1 MAVGA
6 YAARVDL
13 DAYVLERRGEWTR
26 LRTLSR
32 KRRLTPAE
40 ADELVLLYQRTATH
54 LSVIRS
60 RSADSVLIAS
70 LSQLVVGARAA
81 ITGGRRFSWEPLVR
95 FFTTGFPVE
104 LYRARWWWASVGVL
118 STILATVLIEYVA
131 ANPEL
136 PARFMSQAEMQRLVD
151 SDFVGYYSNFH
162 AQNFAAQVWTN
173 NALLTAQCLAS
184 GVLILPVLYLLGSN
198 LFGIGI
204 TGGVMV
210 AAGRG
215 DVFLTYIAPHGL
227 LELTCVFIGAG
238 VGLRVGWGGIAPGP
252 HRTRGQALAERARS
266 GMLVALGLAVVL
278 GVSGLLEA
286 YVTPSPLPAPIRI
299 AIGATVW
306 LAFLAYAFVLGGQA
320 HRRGESADLAEDLR
334 PAEVPTA

>member
-1 MAVGA
+1 VGA
-6 YAARVDL
+6 YSARVDL
-13 DAYVLERRGEWTR
+13 DAYVSERRGEWTR

-32 KRRLTPAE
+32 QRRLTPGE

-60 RSADSVLIAS
+60 RSADPVLIAS

-81 ITGGRRFSWEPLVR
+81 ITGGRSFSWAPAAR

-104 LYRARWWWASVGVL
+104 LYRARWWWVTVAAVSTAL
-118 STILATVLIEYVA
+118 STVLILYVA
-131 ANPEL
+131 GHPEV
-136 PARFMSQAEMQRLVD
+136 PARFMSPADMQRLVD

-184 GVLILPVLYLLGSN
+184 GVLIVPVLYLLGQN
-198 LFGIGI
+198 IFGIAV

-210 AAGRG
+210 GAGRG

-238 VGLRVGWGGIAPGP
+238 VGLRIGWGWIAPGP

-299 AIGATVW
+299 AIGG
-306 LAFLAYAFVLGGQA
+306 LSFLAYAFVLGGRA
-320 HRRGESADLAEDLR
+320 HHRGESADLAADLR

>member
-1 MAVGA
+1 VVVGA

-13 DAYVLERRGEWTR
+13 DAYVSERRGEWTR
-26 LRTLSR
+26 LRTLTR
-32 KRRLTPAE
+32 QRRLTPAE

-54 LSVIRS
+54 LSMIRS
-60 RSADSVLIAS
+60 RSADPVLVAS

-81 ITGGRRFSWEPLVR
+81 ITGGRRYTWAPVLR
-95 FFTTGFPVE
+95 FFTAAFPVE
-104 LYRARWWWASVGVL
+104 LYRSRRWWASVGVL
-118 STILATVLIEYVA
+118 SVVVSAIMIQYVA
-131 ANPEL
+131 ANPGV
-136 PARFMSQAEMQRLVD
+136 PAMFMSADQMRRLVD
-151 SDFVGYYSNFH
+151 SDFVGYYSDFH

-198 LFGIGI
+198 IFGIGM

-215 DVFLTYIAPHGL
+215 DVFLTYIAPHGF

-238 VGLRVGWGGIAPGP
+238 VGLRVGWAWIAPGP

-278 GVSGLLEA
+278 GVSGLIEA
-286 YVTPSPLPAPIRI
+286 YVTPSPLPASLRI
-299 AIGATVW
+299 AIGAIVW
-306 LAFLAYAFVLGGQA
+306 LVFLGYAVILGGRA
-320 HRRGESADLAEDLR
+320 DRRGESADLDADLR
-334 PAEVPTA
+334 PDEVPTV

>member
-1 MAVGA
+1 VGA

-13 DAYVLERRGEWTR
+13 DAYVGERRGEWTR

-32 KRRLTPAE
+32 QRHLTPAE
-40 ADELVLLYQRTATH
+40 ADELVLLYQRVATH

-60 RSADSVLIAS
+60 RSADPVLIAS
-70 LSQLVVGARAA
+70 LSQLVVAARAA
-81 ITGGRRFSWEPLVR
+81 ITGGRRFSWEPVGR
-95 FFTTGFPVE
+95 FFTSAFPVE
-104 LYRARWWWASVGVL
+104 LYRARWWWAGVGVL
-118 STILATVLIEYVA
+118 STILAAIMIQYVA
-131 ANPEL
+131 ANPDV
-136 PARFMSQAEMQRLVD
+136 PSMFMSDADMRRLVD
-151 SDFVGYYSNFH
+151 SDFVGYYSDYH

-184 GVLILPVLYLLGSN
+184 GVLIVPVLYLLGSN
-198 LFGIGI
+198 IFGIGI

-215 DVFLTYIAPHGL
+215 DVFLTYIAPHGF

-238 VGLRVGWGGIAPGP
+238 VGLRIGWGWIAPGP
-252 HRTRGQALAERARS
+252 HRTRGQALAERARG

-286 YVTPSPLPAPIRI
+286 YVTPSPLPAPVRI
-299 AIGATVW
+299 GIGAIVW
-306 LAFLAYAFVLGGQA
+306 LAFLGYALVLGGLA
-320 HRRGESADLAEDLR
+320 HRRGESADLPADLR
-334 PAEVPTA
+334 PAEVPTS

>member
-1 MAVGA
+1 VGA

-13 DAYVLERRGEWTR
+13 DAYVSERRGEWTR

-32 KRRLTPAE
+32 KRRPTPTE

-60 RSADSVLIAS
+60 RSADPVLIAS

-81 ITGGRRFSWEPLVR
+81 ITGGRRASWKPFVR
-95 FFTTGFPVE
+95 FFTTAFPVE
-104 LYRARWWWASVGVL
+104 LYRARWWWASIGVL
-118 STILATVLIEYVA
+118 STLVATFLIEYIA
-131 ANPEL
+131 ANPDV
-136 PARFMSQAEMQRLVD
+136 PAMFMSRADMQRLVD
-151 SDFVGYYSNFH
+151 SEFVGYYSNFH

-173 NALLTAQCLAS
+173 NAMLTAQCLAS
-184 GVLILPVLYLLGSN
+184 GVLIVPVLYLLGSN
-198 LFGIGI
+198 IFGIGI

-215 DVFLTYIAPHGL
+215 DVFLTYIAPHGF

-238 VGLRVGWGGIAPGP
+238 VGLRIGWGWIAPGP

-286 YVTPSPLPAPIRI
+286 YVTPSPLPAAIRI
-299 AIGATVW
+299 AIGASVW
-306 LAFLAYAFVLGGQA
+306 LAFLGYAFVLGGRA
-320 HRRGESADLAEDLR
+320 HRRGESADLDADLR